1 MTDFPRVR
9 KTVAGLL
16 VAAGAVVFLVS
27 GFRHFVELPEF
38 ADLLV
43 KHDLV
48 PEPLAGAAAWG
59 VSGAEVVVGIVAA
72 WCVVADRGSRIALGA
87 LAVAALLGAMA
98 LYATAL
104 VFWPPPTPVPC
115 GCGVGVSLP
124 VEDWTPIATRNG
136 LVTAVMAAAAF
147 VANLGQRGAGDSP
160 DPA

>member
-27 GFRHFVELPEF
+27 GFRHFAEVPEF

-43 KHDLV
+43 KHDLI
-48 PEPLAGAAAWG
+48 PESLAGAAAWG

-72 WCVVADRGSRIALGA
+72 WCVVVDRGARVALGA

-115 GCGVGVSLP
+115 GCGVGASLP

-136 LVTAVMAAAAF
+136 LMTAVMAAAAF
-147 VANLGQRGAGDSP
+147 VANLGRRGGSET
-160 DPA
+160 PASS

>member
-1 MTDFPRVR
+1 MIDFPRVR
-9 KTVAGLL
+9 KAVAALL

-27 GFRHFVELPEF
+27 GFRHFAEMRHF
-38 ADLLV
+38 SDLLV
-43 KHDLV
+43 KHDLI
-48 PEPLAGAAAWG
+48 PESLAGAAAWS
-59 VSGAEVVVGIVAA
+59 VSGAEVVVGVIAA
-72 WCVVADRGSRIALGA
+72 WCLVTDRGSRLALGA
-87 LAVAALLGAMA
+87 LAVAALMGAMA

-147 VANLGQRGAGDSP
+147 VVNLGQRGAGDSP